1 MLTMTSVAVTYY
13 TMIRQMMESIIET
26 QGESIHNAAYI
37 IAESLAKD
45 QMCHV
50 FGSGHSGMLAREIV
64 HRAGGLVPVNQVPD
78 PTSGMAERIEGYAEV
93 IFQAYSDYYGIQSGE
108 VIVII
113 SNSGINPLP
122 IELATL
128 ARSKGMSVIALTNLT
143 QSRTAV
149 SRHTSGKRLF
159 ELADVVLDNCCVPG
173 DAMVYDERLGIS
185 LGPGSTLSGA
195 LLLNLMM
202 LTAIDQLLRMGRKPP
217 ILKSQN
223 LPGADE
229 WNRELK
235 ARYRSRLVHSVI

>member
-1 MLTMTSVAVTYY
+1 MLKMTSVTVQYY
-13 TMIRQMMESIIET
+13 TMVRQMMENIIET
-26 QGESIHNAAYI
+26 QGESIYKAATI
-37 IAESLAKD
+37 IAESLAEE
-45 QMCHV
+45 QICHV
-50 FGSGHSGMLAREIV
+50 FGSGHSAMLAREIV

-78 PTSGMAERIEGYAEV
+78 PAGGMAERIEGYAEV

-128 ARSKGMSVIALTNLT
+128 ARSKGMSVVALTNLS
-143 QSRTAV
+143 QSRAAV

-185 LGPGSTLSGA
+185 LGPGSTLSGS

-202 LTAIDQLLRMGRKPP
+202 LTVVDKLLGMGEDPP